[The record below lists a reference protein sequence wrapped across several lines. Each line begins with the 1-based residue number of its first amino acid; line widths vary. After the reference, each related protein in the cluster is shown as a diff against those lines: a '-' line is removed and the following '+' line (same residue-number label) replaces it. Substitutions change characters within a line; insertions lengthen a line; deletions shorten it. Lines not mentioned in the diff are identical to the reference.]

1 MQRSPWLGHVV
12 SVASNGHRHGLR
24 ADISLDVALG
34 VLATARAYQN
44 VDFNLNTA
52 FPVVSNVAT
61 WLLSRG
67 EWTANGFE
75 VLHMGGPDE
84 TLGQVNNSN
93 FFNVAGMM
101 VLRGAVEIAETMPTG
116 YADKNAVAEW
126 QKALDQMVLAKSGEV
141 IKPFSEAPD
150 KLADATPENWSLG
163 SLAYLFAQGL
173 PESGALTVAEI
184 NATLKAEEVMRKRF
198 ASGGSVPCSS
208 KTEWFICGPYAAITA
223 FLGDRAGSLSIQQS
237 YATQF
242 HLPPFLTTTEVAAS
256 RRNFGHYG
264 TNWGATLQALTL
276 GMTGLR
282 LGKLGSDPT
291 TWAAQPASLPSGWD
305 SVEFGA
311 WLGGKRFAVV
321 AEHGER
327 AKLTPMA

>member
-1 MQRSPWLGHVV
+1 MQRSGRGLANVV
-12 SVASNGHRHGLR
+12 SVASSGHRHGLR

-101 VLRGAVEIAETMPTG
+101 VLRGAVEIAETMPAG

-163 SLAYLFAQGL
+163 SLAYLL
-173 PESGALTVAEI
+173 
-184 NATLKAEEVMRKRF
+184 
-198 ASGGSVPCSS
+198 
-208 KTEWFICGPYAAITA
+208 
-223 FLGDRAGSLSIQQS
+223 
-237 YATQF
+237 
-242 HLPPFLTTTEVAAS
+242 
-256 RRNFGHYG
+256 
-264 TNWGATLQALTL
+264 
-276 GMTGLR
+276 
-282 LGKLGSDPT
+282 
-291 TWAAQPASLPSGWD
+291 
-305 SVEFGA
+305 
-311 WLGGKRFAVV
+311 
-321 AEHGER
+321 
-327 AKLTPMA
+327 